1 VRPWFVRL
9 KTTCACAGIIL
20 ISQLTVATG
29 RSWTEEKCVRYAKD
43 WCALLQRG
51 GETGLSKALL
61 GDHQGFI
68 DSGCA
73 GPRMVC
79 PRSAREIE
87 IANVMTIRAM
97 NAGMAST
104 FPPFACKAGS

>member
-1 VRPWFVRL
+1 VRSWFVRL
-9 KTTCACAGIIL
+9 TTTCACTGVIIV
-20 ISQLTVATG
+20 SQLTVATG
-29 RSWTEEKCVRYAKD
+29 RSWTEEKCVRYAND
-43 WCALLQRG
+43 WRALLQRG
-51 GETGLSKALL
+51 GETGLSKEFL
-61 GDHQGFI
+61 GDHKAFI
-68 DSGCA
+68 ASGCS